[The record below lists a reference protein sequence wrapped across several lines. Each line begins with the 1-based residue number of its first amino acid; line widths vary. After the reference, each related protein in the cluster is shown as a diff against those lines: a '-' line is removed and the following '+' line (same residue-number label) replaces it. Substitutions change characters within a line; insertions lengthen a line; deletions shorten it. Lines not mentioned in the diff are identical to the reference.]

1 MPKLHFILRN
11 VTNNFDSW
19 LELFICIFVKGG
31 IFVWPRISLFKLPC
45 TKRLGVAA
53 GIEKVEKGPTYFR
66 SLDEERHCALWHP
79 SFYFTRYS
87 HVFSVISLSLF
98 SVFASHVIKIKI
110 VTIQWKKSRVWDTID
125 DWYINSLAKNRSLL
139 FSFARYLQKC
149 VAQIYRALYG
159 DAMFVSF
166 WGTQIWRP

>member
-125 DWYINSLAKNRSLL
+125 DWYINNLAKNQVCC
-139 FSFARYLQKC
+139 FSIARFFPEVCHPNL
-149 VAQIYRALYG
+149 
-159 DAMFVSF
+159 
-166 WGTQIWRP
+166 